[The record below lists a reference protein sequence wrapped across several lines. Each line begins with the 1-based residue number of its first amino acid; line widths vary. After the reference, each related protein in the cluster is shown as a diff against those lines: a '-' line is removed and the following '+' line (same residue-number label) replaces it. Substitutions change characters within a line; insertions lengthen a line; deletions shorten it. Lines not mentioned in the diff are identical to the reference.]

1 MRYVCHCSFGHVNMY
16 GYQRDLG
23 GLCNVYF
30 LDSVM
35 GVMATHDFRR
45 NKFQMMSS
53 KIGLSRLYS
62 IQQIR
67 IYMIHIIII
76 ASKYQT

>member
-35 GVMATHDFRR
+35 GVMATHDFGS
-45 NKFQMMSS
+45 NKFQMISKSS
-53 KIGLSRLYS
+53 NIELSRLVF
-62 IQQIR
+62 
-67 IYMIHIIII
+67 
-76 ASKYQT
+76 SK